1 MQLLDKLINKQDLT
15 EEEAKGFIDLCA
27 KVELTVSQIASFLTA
42 LSIKGETVEE
52 IVGLISGMR
61 QYMTKISAPAGT
73 IDTCGTGG
81 DGAKTFNISTA
92 VALVVAGAGV
102 RVAKHGNRA
111 ASSKCGS
118 ADVLEELGVNINLTP
133 EAASQ
138 VLSQVGL
145 VFLFA
150 PLYHPVMKIIG
161 PVRKELGFR
170 TVFNLL
176 GPFLNPAGVGS
187 QVIGVPTI
195 ALAKKLAKV
204 AKHLNYQHLIL
215 VSSEDGLDEASIA
228 GSSLIIEIKGQQLK
242 QTLINPRQFG
252 LAKASLKDIEGG
264 DAASNARIITHLLSG
279 ALGPKRDI
287 VLLNSALALMVAGK
301 AATIER
307 GIALA
312 KVSIDTGQARNILEH
327 LIKRSTSLGKH

>member
-1 MQLLDKLINKQDLT
+1 M
-15 EEEAKGFIDLCA
+15 KGFIDLCA
-27 KVELTVSQIASFLTA
+27 KGELTPVQIASFLTA

-52 IVGLISGMR
+52 IVGLILGMR
-61 QYMTKISAPAGT
+61 QYMTKISAPDGT

-111 ASSKCGS
+111 ASSRSGS
-118 ADVLEELGVNINLTP
+118 ADVLEQLGVNINLTP
-133 EAASQ
+133 EKAEQ
-138 VLSQVGL
+138 VLSKVGL

-176 GPFLNPAGVGS
+176 GPFLNPAGVSS

-204 AKHLNYQHLIL
+204 AKYLNYQHLIL
-215 VSSEDGLDEASIA
+215 VSSEDGLDEASIT
-228 GSSLIIEIKGQQLK
+228 GKSLIIEIKGKSVK
-242 QTLINPRQFG
+242 QTTINPQEFG
-252 LAKASLKDIEGG
+252 FAKASLKDIEGG
-264 DAASNARIITHLLSG
+264 DSASSARIITHLLSG
-279 ALGPKRDI
+279 APGPKRDI
-287 VLLNSALALMVAGK
+287 VLLNSALSLVAGGK
-301 AATIER
+301 AATIEQ
-307 GIALA
+307 GIVLA
-312 KVSIDTGQARNILEH
+312 KASIDSGQAKNILEH
-327 LIKRSTSLGKH
+327 LVKLSQSLGVKK